1 MTLII
6 LRALLTVLVLLP
18 SAVEVKAFSFDSI
31 DSGIRMN
38 TSASSQILSVL
49 ASYVGCVA
57 YLDRP
62 RGDIISSLS
71 TTVVKPSHVSGL
83 GLFAASDFSKDTIL
97 GTYPGVLRPIDKY
110 VHGKLQQYP
119 ISSEYVWRFTDN
131 KMVIDPTD
139 EFGILKTVCL
149 GGSSDWFGSY
159 FMFNR
164 FQLFGKDTRLARI
177 NEPPISGDCNIYV
190 MEDIRERTITFVTS
204 RQVLFGEEFYVDY
217 GKIYDRSYY
226 FSNSK
231 GKETSEQHI
240 HNMKKTYTAEKV
252 YIILTK

>member
-1 MTLII
+1 MTLI
-6 LRALLTVLVLLP
+6 LLQALLTVLLFL
-18 SAVEVKAFSFDSI
+18 SGADVKAFSFDSI
-31 DSGIRMN
+31 DSSIGIN
-38 TSASSQILSVL
+38 TFASSQIFSVL
-49 ASYVGCVA
+49 ASYVGCVT

-62 RGDIISSLS
+62 RGDIRSSLS

-97 GTYPGVLRPIDKY
+97 GTYPGVLRPIEKY

-119 ISSEYVWRFTDN
+119 ESSVYVWRFTDN

-139 EFGILKTVCL
+139 EFGRLKSVCL

-159 FMFNR
+159 FMFQR

-204 RQVLFGEEFYVDY
+204 RQILSGEEFYVDY
-217 GKIYDRSYY
+217 GKTYDRSYY
-226 FSNSK
+226 
-231 GKETSEQHI
+231 TQP
-240 HNMKKTYTAEKV
+240 
-252 YIILTK
+252 